1 MAFVGVLWFSL
12 FVVLSAAPGLTSS
25 KNLPNST
32 SIELEEMVISPQED
46 SKITKRFVCGYVS
59 ML

>member
-12 FVVLSAAPGLTSS
+12 FVLLSAATGLTSS
-25 KNLPNST
+25 KNLLNST
-32 SIELEEMVISPQED
+32 SIELEKMVMFPQED
-46 SKITKRFVCGYVS
+46 SKITKRFVGGYVS